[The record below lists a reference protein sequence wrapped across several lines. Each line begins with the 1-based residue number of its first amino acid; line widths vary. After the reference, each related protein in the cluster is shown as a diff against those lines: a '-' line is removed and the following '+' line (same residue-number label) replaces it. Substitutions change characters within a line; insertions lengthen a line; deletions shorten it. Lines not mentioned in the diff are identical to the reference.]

1 MFTLWLKCPLT
12 IAKLYSMA
20 ARKKKYVE
28 VLTPRVK
35 CLSQNDSEITFSDI
49 LSYMSGKTVYFSDK
63 AYIVKTYGRG
73 NLENCQEGIVVTGQN
88 KDIPPKRNDQTGEFS
103 ALSVDIDHEKLSF
116 GNAFLYDKE
125 LNILFYERNKN
136 GCFIDTLAKFFTQ
149 IWNQNEEEHEDIKIE
164 LDFNAIL
171 RKGEYERAIKM
182 GYYKE
187 FFAEF
192 TCPKA
197 ILEELE
203 YDKSSLYGISK
214 KCATEAVK
222 AKSDRFEIKISTFGK
237 QVNKDGLSIRTI
249 KEYLRSVRTLLEGR
263 MKSNVEKVRIKG
275 YSSDPEESSSIQT
288 IDLVADVF
296 KPYFRLTSNS
306 LNCDL
311 QEVERRKGLRQVYQ
325 NIRQEVVRC
334 ILGNE

>member
-1 MFTLWLKCPLT
+1 
-12 IAKLYSMA
+12 MA

-35 CLSQNDSEITFSDI
+35 CFSQNDSEITFSDI
-49 LSYMSGKTVYFSDK
+49 LSYMSGKMVSYNEK
-63 AYIVKTYGRG
+63 EYIVRTYGSD
-73 NLENCQEGIVVTGQN
+73 NLENCIEGIVVTGQN

-149 IWNQNEEEHEDIKIE
+149 IWNQNEEEHKDIKIE

-187 FFAEF
+187 FIAEF

-249 KEYLRSVRTLLEGR
+249 KEYLRSVRTLLKGR

-275 YSSDPEESSSIQT
+275 YSSDSEDSSSIQT

-306 LNCDL
+306 LNSNL
-311 QEVERRKGLRQVYQ
+311 QEVERRQELRKVYQ
-325 NIRQEVVRC
+325 NIRQEVARC
-334 ILGNE
+334 ISNE

>member
-1 MFTLWLKCPLT
+1 
-12 IAKLYSMA
+12 MA

-49 LSYMSGKTVYFSDK
+49 LSYMAGKTVYYSDK
-63 AYIVKTYGRG
+63 EYIVKTYGSG
-73 NLENCQEGIVVTGQN
+73 NLEKCQEGIIVTGQN
-88 KDIPPKRNDQTGEFS
+88 KDIPPKRNNQTGEFS
-103 ALSVDIDHEKLSF
+103 ALSVDIEHEKLSF

-149 IWNQNEEEHEDIKIE
+149 IWNQDKEEHANIKIE
-164 LDFNAIL
+164 LDFVAIL
-171 RKGEYERAIKM
+171 RKGEYERALKM

-187 FFAEF
+187 FIAEF
-192 TCPKA
+192 TNPKA
-197 ILEELE
+197 ILEEMA
-203 YDKSSLYGISK
+203 DDNSSLYGISK
-214 KCATEAVK
+214 RCATEAVK
-222 AKSDRFEIKISTFGK
+222 AKSDRFEIKMSTFGK
-237 QVNKDGLSIRTI
+237 QVNKDGLSLRTI
-249 KEYLRSVRTLLEGR
+249 KDHLKSVRSLLRGR

-275 YSSDPEESSSIQT
+275 YSSDPEDSSSIQT

-311 QEVERRKGLRQVYQ
+311 QEVERRQELRQVYQ
-325 NIRQEVVRC
+325 NIRQEVARC
-334 ILGNE
+334 ISNE

>member
-1 MFTLWLKCPLT
+1 
-12 IAKLYSMA
+12 MA

-35 CLSQNDSEITFSDI
+35 CFSQNDSEITFSDI
-49 LSYMSGKTVYFSDK
+49 LSYMSGKTVYYNEK
-63 AYIVKTYGRG
+63 EYIVRTYGSD
-73 NLENCQEGIVVTGQN
+73 NLENCIEGIVVTGQN

-187 FFAEF
+187 FIAEF

-249 KEYLRSVRTLLEGR
+249 KEYLRSVRTLLKGR

-275 YSSDPEESSSIQT
+275 YSSDPEDSSSIQT

-306 LNCDL
+306 LNSNL
-311 QEVERRKGLRQVYQ
+311 QEVERRQELRKVYQ
-325 NIRQEVVRC
+325 NIRQEVARC
-334 ILGNE
+334 ISNE

>member
-1 MFTLWLKCPLT
+1 
-12 IAKLYSMA
+12 MA

-28 VLTPRVK
+28 VLTPRVI

-49 LSYMSGKTVYFSDK
+49 LSYISGKMVYNNDK
-63 AYIVKTYGRG
+63 EYLVKTYRSD
-73 NLENCQEGIVVTGQN
+73 NLENCQEGIIVTGQN
-88 KDIPPKRNDQTGEFS
+88 KDIPPKRNNQTGDFS
-103 ALSVDIDHEKLSF
+103 ALPVDIAHEKLSF
-116 GNAFLYDKE
+116 GNAFLYDKK

-149 IWNQNEEEHEDIKIE
+149 NWNQDEDEHKDIKIE

-171 RKGEYERAIKM
+171 RKGEYERALNM

-187 FFAEF
+187 FIAEF
-192 TCPKA
+192 TNPTA
-197 ILEELE
+197 ILEEMA
-203 YDKSSLYGISK
+203 DDNSSLYGISK
-214 KCATEAVK
+214 RCATEAFK
-222 AKSDRFEIKISTFGK
+222 AKSDRFEIKMSTFGK
-237 QVNKDGLSIRTI
+237 QVNKDGLSLQTI
-249 KEYLRSVRTLLEGR
+249 KEHLRSVRTLLKGR

-311 QEVERRKGLRQVYQ
+311 QEVERRHELRKVYQ
-325 NIRQEVVRC
+325 DIRSDVARC
-334 ILGNE
+334 ISNE

>member
-1 MFTLWLKCPLT
+1 
-12 IAKLYSMA
+12 MA

-35 CLSQNDSEITFSDI
+35 CFSQNDSEITFSDI
-49 LSYMSGKTVYFSDK
+49 LSYMSGKMVSYNEK
-63 AYIVKTYGRG
+63 EYIVRTYGSD
-73 NLENCQEGIVVTGQN
+73 NLENCIEGIVVTGQN

-187 FFAEF
+187 FIAEF

-249 KEYLRSVRTLLEGR
+249 KEYLRSVRTLLKGR
-263 MKSNVEKVRIKG
+263 MKSNVETVGIKG
-275 YSSDPEESSSIQT
+275 YSSDPEDSSSIQT

-306 LNCDL
+306 LNSNL
-311 QEVERRKGLRQVYQ
+311 QEVERRQELRKVYQ
-325 NIRQEVVRC
+325 NICQEVARC
-334 ILGNE
+334 ISNE

>member
-1 MFTLWLKCPLT
+1 M
-12 IAKLYSMA
+12 
-20 ARKKKYVE
+20 R
-28 VLTPRVK
+28 
-35 CLSQNDSEITFSDI
+35 
-49 LSYMSGKTVYFSDK
+49 
-63 AYIVKTYGRG
+63 
-73 NLENCQEGIVVTGQN
+73 
-88 KDIPPKRNDQTGEFS
+88 
-103 ALSVDIDHEKLSF
+103 
-116 GNAFLYDKE
+116 
-125 LNILFYERNKN
+125 
-136 GCFIDTLAKFFTQ
+136 
-149 IWNQNEEEHEDIKIE
+149 
-164 LDFNAIL
+164 
-171 RKGEYERAIKM
+171 
-182 GYYKE
+182 YYKE

-325 NIRQEVVRC
+325 DIRQEVVRC

>member
-1 MFTLWLKCPLT
+1 
-12 IAKLYSMA
+12 MA

-35 CLSQNDSEITFSDI
+35 CFSQNDSEITFSDI
-49 LSYMSGKTVYFSDK
+49 LSYMSGKTIYYNEK
-63 AYIVKTYGRG
+63 EYIVRTYGSD
-73 NLENCQEGIVVTGQN
+73 NLENCIEGIIVTCQN
-88 KDIPPKRNDQTGEFS
+88 KDIPPKRNNQTGEFS
-103 ALSVDIDHEKLSF
+103 ALPVDIAHEKLSF

-325 NIRQEVVRC
+325 DIRQEVVRC

>member
-12 IAKLYSMA
+12 IAKLYIMA

-35 CLSQNDSEITFSDI
+35 CFSQNDSEITFSDI
-49 LSYMSGKTVYFSDK
+49 LSYMSGKTVYYNEK
-63 AYIVKTYGRG
+63 EYIVRTYGSD
-73 NLENCQEGIVVTGQN
+73 NLENCIEGIVVTGQN

-125 LNILFYERNKN
+125 LNILFYKRNKN

-187 FFAEF
+187 FIAEF

-249 KEYLRSVRTLLEGR
+249 KEYLRSVRTLLKGR

-275 YSSDPEESSSIQT
+275 YSSDPEDSSSIQT

-306 LNCDL
+306 LNSNL
-311 QEVERRKGLRQVYQ
+311 QEVERRQELRKVYQ
-325 NIRQEVVRC
+325 NIRQEVARC
-334 ILGNE
+334 ISNE